1 MTPALR
7 VEIRTDLGQAR
18 GRMIWGIVLAVLGAA
33 VAIWTFH
40 SGNGQIVVLGG
51 GLALGF
57 VVFLSGYTWD
67 MRIRRYLSRH
77 GVPIEAVKD
86 PHH

>member
-1 MTPALR
+1 M
-7 VEIRTDLGQAR
+7 V
-18 GRMIWGIVLAVLGAA
+18 WGVVLAVLGTALA
-33 VAIWTFH
+33 VWTFV

-51 GLALGF
+51 GLALGLA
-57 VVFLSGYTWD
+57 VFLSGYFWD

-77 GVPIEAVKD
+77 GIPIEAVKG